1 MADDKKDKAAKDK
14 AGKKDGGGKGAD
26 AQKTHQKGGG
36 PPVPKAEGKAKE
48 GGKAPKEGKE
58 SKGAGGKGGR
68 GKPAD
73 APSADESSE
82 KRDPNYKPRLRLRY
96 QTSVVPALIK
106 KFSYKNPMMV
116 PRLEKVVINMGLGA
130 AVGNPKIIDTAVED
144 MRSLSGQK
152 PVVTRA
158 RKSIATF
165 KLRENLPI
173 GVMVTLRAE
182 RMWEFVDRLIAFA
195 LPRVRDFKGVS
206 GKGFDGKGNYTMGLR
221 EQIIFPEID
230 DDKIDVVKGM
240 NISFVT
246 TARTDEEGRALLA
259 ELGIPFRH

>member
-1 MADDKKDKAAKDK
+1 MADKKDKDKAAKD
-14 AGKKDGGGKGAD
+14 GGKGKD
-26 AQKTHQKGGG
+26 K
-36 PPVPKAEGKAKE
+36 PKQSQQAKPQ
-48 GGKAPKEGKE
+48 APAKSKEARGAK
-58 SKGAGGKGGR
+58 SKGAE
-68 GKPAD
+68 AE
-73 APSADESSE
+73 PSAPAEVRP
-82 KRDPNYKPRLRLRY
+82 RDPNYTPRLRAHY
-96 QTSVVPALIK
+96 QKSATAALTK
-106 KFSYKNPMMV
+106 RFGYKNPMMV
-116 PRLEKVVINMGLGA
+116 PRLQKVVINMGLGA
-130 AVGNPKIIDTAVED
+130 AVQNPKIIDSAVED
-144 MRSLSGQK
+144 MRAISGQK

-182 RMWEFVDRLIAFA
+182 RMWEFVDRLIAFS

-206 GKGFDGKGNYTMGLR
+206 PKGFDGKGNFTMGLR

-230 DDKIDVVKGM
+230 YDKIDVVKGL

-246 TARTDEEGRALLA
+246 TAKTDEEGRALLT

>member
-1 MADDKKDKAAKDK
+1 MADKKEEKGKDKEKKGGAKDAPK
-14 AGKKDGGGKGAD
+14 GPPSPAAAASGKGDKGGKSDKGGKKGKG
-26 AQKTHQKGGG
+26 
-36 PPVPKAEGKAKE
+36 
-48 GGKAPKEGKE
+48 E
-58 SKGAGGKGGR
+58 SKHESAAAASGPAIELAAG
-68 GKPAD
+68 
-73 APSADESSE
+73 
-82 KRDPNYKPRLRLRY
+82 YKPRLRVHY
-96 QTSVVPALIK
+96 DAKVIGALTK
-106 KFSYKNPMMV
+106 RFSYKNPMMV
-116 PRLEKVVINMGLGA
+116 PRLQKVVINMGLGA
-130 AVGNPKIIDTAVED
+130 AVQNPKIIDSAVD
-144 MRSLSGQK
+144 DLRAITGQK

-173 GVMVTLRAE
+173 GAMVTLRAE
-182 RMWEFVDRLIAFA
+182 RMWEFVDRLISYS

-206 GKGFDGKGNYTMGLR
+206 NKGFDGKGNFTMGLR

-230 DDKIDVVKGM
+230 YDKVDAVKGM

>member
-1 MADDKKDKAAKDK
+1 MRSRYRKEVIAAL
-14 AGKKDGGGKGAD
+14 
-26 AQKTHQKGGG
+26 
-36 PPVPKAEGKAKE
+36 
-48 GGKAPKEGKE
+48 
-58 SKGAGGKGGR
+58 SKRFG
-68 GKPAD
+68 
-73 APSADESSE
+73 
-82 KRDPNYKPRLRLRY
+82 
-96 QTSVVPALIK
+96 
-106 KFSYKNPMMV
+106 YKNPMMV

-130 AVGNPKIIDTAVED
+130 AVGNPKIIDSAVED
-144 MRSLSGQK
+144 MRAISGQK

-173 GVMVTLRAE
+173 GVMVTLRAD
-182 RMWEFVDRLIAFA
+182 RMWEFVDRLISFS

-206 GKGFDGKGNYTMGLR
+206 PKGFDGKGNFTMGLR

-230 DDKIDVVKGM
+230 YDKVDVVKGM

-246 TARTDEEGRALLA
+246 SARTDEEGRALLT

>member
-14 AGKKDGGGKGAD
+14 GSKD
-26 AQKTHQKGGG
+26 KGGG
-36 PPVPKAEGKAKE
+36 
-48 GGKAPKEGKE
+48 APKEA
-58 SKGAGGKGGR
+58 KGGDKAAKGGGGAVPKDKVNGGKK
-68 GKPAD
+68 GKGSDAGHAQAAD
-73 APSADESSE
+73 DGVVE
-82 KRDPNYKPRLRLRY
+82 KLDPNYKPRLRLHY
-96 QTSVVPALIK
+96 QKSAIPALIK

-130 AVGNPKIIDTAVED
+130 AVGNPKIIDSGVED
-144 MRSLSGQK
+144 MRAISGQK

-158 RKSIATF
+158 RKSIATY

-182 RMWEFVDRLIAFA
+182 RMWEFVDRLIAFS
-195 LPRVRDFKGVS
+195 LPRVRDFKGVNP
-206 GKGFDGKGNYTMGLR
+206 KGFDGKGNFTMGLK

-230 DDKIDVVKGM
+230 YDKIDVVKGM

-246 TARTDEEGRALLA
+246 TARTDEEGRALLS

>member
-1 MADDKKDKAAKDK
+1 MADDKKDKDKSKDK
-14 AGKKDGGGKGAD
+14 AAKKDGGGGAKAD
-26 AQKTHQKGGG
+26 KGG
-36 PPVPKAEGKAKE
+36 
-48 GGKAPKEGKE
+48 APKQG
-58 SKGAGGKGGR
+58 GGGGKGGKEQKGAK
-68 GKPAD
+68 GKGAE
-73 APSADESSE
+73 AAAAEEVAE
-82 KRDPNYKPRLRLRY
+82 KRDPNYKPRLRLHY
-96 QTSVVPALIK
+96 AKSVIPALTMR
-106 KFSYKNPMMV
+106 FAYKNPMMV

-130 AVGNPKIIDTAVED
+130 AVGNPKIIDSAVED

-158 RKSIATF
+158 RKSIATY
-165 KLRENLPI
+165 KLREGLPI

-182 RMWEFVDRLIAFA
+182 RMWEFVDRLIAFS

-206 GKGFDGKGNYTMGLR
+206 AKGFDGKGNFTMGLK

-230 DDKIDVVKGM
+230 YDKIDVVKGM

-259 ELGIPFRH
+259 ELGIPFKH

>member
-1 MADDKKDKAAKDK
+1 MADDKKKKGDEDKKKGGGAKDAPK
-14 AGKKDGGGKGAD
+14 GPPSPAAAAAGKKDGGKSKGDKKGKGSDKHESA
-26 AQKTHQKGGG
+26 AAAGG
-36 PPVPKAEGKAKE
+36 PAIELA
-48 GGKAPKEGKE
+48 
-58 SKGAGGKGGR
+58 
-68 GKPAD
+68 AD
-73 APSADESSE
+73 
-82 KRDPNYKPRLRLRY
+82 YKPRLRVHY
-96 QTSVVPALIK
+96 DSKVIPALTK
-106 KFSYKNPMMV
+106 RFSYKNPMMV
-116 PRLEKVVINMGLGA
+116 PRLQKVVVNMGLGA
-130 AVGNPKIIDTAVED
+130 AVQNPKIIDSGVED
-144 MRSLSGQK
+144 LRSITGQK

-173 GVMVTLRAE
+173 GAMVTLRAE
-182 RMWEFVDRLIAFA
+182 RMWEFVDRLISLS

-206 GKGFDGKGNYTMGLR
+206 NKGFDGKGNFTMGLR

-230 DDKIDVVKGM
+230 YDKVDAVKGM